1 MAEPIQTI
9 IDRYQRDV
17 RAVDAEAVGRLVESY
32 KRVYQDIRAK
42 AEMLVGRVLGE
53 GQEVVLTATQIRK
66 LDEYKDMMRT
76 IEREMARYG
85 AVVDDV
91 VGTAQAQAVGAGA
104 KAAEQMILG
113 MFPEEARASIA
124 GVLGRM
130 PREAVTALVGALR
143 DDSPLASVTL
153 ARWGDKAARQVGEQL
168 VKGLVTGVGSR
179 KTAREIIKA
188 LDPALGMPL
197 SKALTIARTETNRAF
212 RSATKETYKRNPHVV
227 KGWIWYA
234 NINGDP
240 EPCLACLAMHGTRHT
255 MDEQLDDHPNGRCT
269 LLAITPSLEELGI
282 EGVEMPDDT
291 VETGEQW
298 FERQPEERQ
307 KEIMGDERYGL
318 WKEGNLDFE
327 DMATTRHSDEWGDSI
342 GIRPINQE

>member
-1 MAEPIQTI
+1 
-9 IDRYQRDV
+9 
-17 RAVDAEAVGRLVESY
+17 
-32 KRVYQDIRAK
+32 VYSDIRAK
-42 AEMLVGRVLGE
+42 VDGLVGRVLGE
-53 GQEVVLTATQIRK
+53 GPEVTLTAMQLRK

-85 AVVDDV
+85 AVVDDI
-91 VGTAQAQAVGAGA
+91 VGAAQEKAVNAGA
-104 KAAEQMILG
+104 AAAQQMILD

-143 DDSPLASVTL
+143 DDSPLASITL
-153 ARWGDKAARQVGEQL
+153 ARWGDKAAKDIGAQL

-179 KTAREIIKA
+179 KTAREIMKA

-212 RSATKETYKRNPHVV
+212 RSATRESYKRNPHVV

-234 NINGDP
+234 NIDGDP
-240 EPCLACLAMHGTRHT
+240 EPCLACLAMHGTKHD
-255 MDEQLDDHPNGRCT
+255 MDETLDDHPNGRCT
-269 LLAITPSLEELGI
+269 MLAITPSFEELGI
-282 EGVEMPDDT
+282 EGVDQPDT
-291 VETGEQW
+291 AVESGADW
-298 FERQPEERQ
+298 FDRQPEERQ
-307 KEIMGDERYGL
+307 REIMGEERYDL
-318 WKEGNLDFE
+318 WKQGNLDFE
-327 DMATTRHSDEWGDSI
+327 DLATTRHSDEWGDSI